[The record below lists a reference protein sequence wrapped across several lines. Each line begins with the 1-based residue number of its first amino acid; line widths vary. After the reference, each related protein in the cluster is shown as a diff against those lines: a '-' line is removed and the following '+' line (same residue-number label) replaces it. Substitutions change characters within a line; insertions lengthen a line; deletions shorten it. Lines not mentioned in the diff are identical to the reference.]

1 MLFHALVGAIF
12 VQYDLDTVYQWLE
25 ITFRTLVI
33 SANMDFTKRFGHG
46 DGGHDFEPL
55 RNAGFDQPRRLDETI
70 KADACLFTLA
80 FIQTYA
86 FEIGQ
91 EGKPAT
97 DLLKNNNIGFEF
109 WKEDLVG
116 DSQRHSE
123 IGDHLLA
130 LWVSEIC
137 VKKYPQDRTTNQNKK
152 PSVLLGVSNIIHTL
166 LSPGHSF
173 CRSIG
178 RPCGYDRHVCPCNAG
193 ESFGCRESQC

>member
-1 MLFHALVGAIF
+1 MHRSSCTY
-12 VQYDLDTVYQWLE
+12 QETTVDPTRSRADESAVRVCRLMRCRRVRSVANRWRKPLE
-25 ITFRTLVI
+25 KIIWKTYR
-33 SANMDFTKRFGHG
+33 
-46 DGGHDFEPL
+46 
-55 RNAGFDQPRRLDETI
+55 DEH
-70 KADACLFTLA
+70 
-80 FIQTYA
+80 
-86 FEIGQ
+86 
-91 EGKPAT
+91 T

-166 LSPGHSF
+166 LSLGHSF

-178 RPCGYDRHVCPCNAG
+178 RPCGYYRHICPCNTG
-193 ESFGCRESQC
+193 KPFGCRESQC